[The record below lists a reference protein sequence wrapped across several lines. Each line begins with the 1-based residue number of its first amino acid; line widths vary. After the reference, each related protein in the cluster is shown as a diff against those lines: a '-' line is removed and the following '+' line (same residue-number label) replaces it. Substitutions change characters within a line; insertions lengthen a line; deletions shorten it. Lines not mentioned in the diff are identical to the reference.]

1 MGQNW
6 HISAHKNVE
15 EEVLEPDWR
24 DMVGRLDEDI
34 AGVGERQQMART
46 QPSYKVLDDVVV
58 GAGNELQRNG
68 MLIERQLQLSHG
80 IDDLGSGV
88 VVDTRKN
95 VWRASNNRYAV
106 VDKGARHLQRDR
118 QITRT
123 IVDARQNVAMQIDH
137 CDLGG

>member
-1 MGQNW
+1 MRQNW
-6 HISAHKNVE
+6 HISGNKNVE
-15 EEVLEPDWR
+15 EEVLQPDR
-24 DMVGRLDEDI
+24 SDMVRRLDENI

-80 IDDLGSGV
+80 IDDLGAGV

-106 VDKGARHLQRDR
+106 IDKGACHLQRDR

-137 CDLGG
+137 